1 MLESC
6 FLGKEMPHVPA
17 GSSPSWAEL
26 KPLDI
31 SLETLDISTV
41 HRRVAL
47 RHKSRCLRVSHYR
60 YKEFWIPGRDVVT
73 LDTSTVWKANPN
85 KPSVDLKGLN
95 LLSLNQFSSFLM
107 K

>member
-1 MLESC
+1 MV
-6 FLGKEMPHVPA
+6 HVPT
-17 GSSPSWAEL
+17 GPSPSWAEP

-31 SLETLDISTV
+31 YLDTLDISTV

-47 RHKSRCLRVSHYR
+47 RHKSRCPRVSHHR
-60 YKEFWIPGRDVVT
+60 YNEFWIPDRDVAT

-85 KPSVDLKGLN
+85 KPGVDLKDLN
-95 LLSLNQFSSFLM
+95 LLSLNNFSSFFE